1 MAVVKKIDHTNE
13 RRALLI
19 PEDYRSP
26 LNLFETENAIKFVKD
41 TFQDKLSRTL
51 NLKRVSAPLVVLRR
65 SGVNDYLNGVEK
77 PVSFIVKEMN
87 ETGEAVQSLAK
98 WKRKAL
104 ADYGFE
110 AGEGLYTDMNALRPD
125 EDLDNLH
132 SIYVD
137 QWDWERVI
145 TAEDRSVSYL
155 KSIVR
160 FIYHVI
166 RSTELE
172 TRKQF
177 PQLPGPYLAE
187 DIHFVHSEALEEQ
200 YPDLTPPEREDAI
213 CKEKGAVFIIGLG
226 ADLKNGKPHDGR
238 ASDYDDWTT
247 ISELNRPGL
256 NGDILVWNPL
266 LNRAFELSSMGIR
279 VDKSALMKQLKIRN
293 ELYKTDLDFHQRLL
307 NDRLP
312 LTIGGGIGQSRLCML
327 FLRKAHVGE
336 VQSSIW
342 PDAMIETCRKHSIFL
357 L

>member
-1 MAVVKKIDHTNE
+1 MAVVKRINHNNE

-19 PEDYRSP
+19 PEGYTSA
-26 LNLFETENAIKFVKD
+26 LNLFETENAIKYVKD
-41 TFQDKLSRTL
+41 TFQNMLSQIL
-51 NLKRVSAPLVVLRR
+51 NLQRVSAPLVVLRR

-77 PVSFIVKEMN
+77 PVTFTVKEMN

-104 ADYGFE
+104 ADYGFK

-145 TAEDRSVSYL
+145 TSEDRTVAYL
-155 KSIVR
+155 KSVVR
-160 FIYHVI
+160 SIYQVI
-166 RSTELE
+166 RSTE
-172 TRKQF
+172 TNTCTQF
-177 PQLPGPYLAE
+177 PQLSGPHLAD
-187 DIHFVHSEALEEQ
+187 DIYFVHSEELEER
-200 YPDLTPPEREDAI
+200 YPDLMPSEREDVI

-247 ISELNRPGL
+247 ISELDRPGL
-256 NGDILVWNPL
+256 NGDIHVWNPL

-307 NDRLP
+307 NDQLP

-336 VQSSIW
+336 VQSTIW
-342 PDAMIETCRKHSIFL
+342 PDAMIETCRKHGIFL

>member
-1 MAVVKKIDHTNE
+1 MAGVRKQKHENE
-13 RRALLI
+13 RRTLII
-19 PEDYRSP
+19 PETYRST
-26 LNLFETENAIKFVKD
+26 LNLIETETAIKFVKD
-41 TFQDKLSRTL
+41 TFQEALSQAL
-51 NLKRVSAPLVVLRR
+51 NLTRVSAPLVVLRKT
-65 SGVNDYLNGVEK
+65 GVNDYLNGVET
-77 PVSFIVKEMN
+77 PVSFVVKEMN

-104 ADYGFE
+104 GEYGFK

-145 TAEDRSVSYL
+145 TAEDRTVAFL
-155 KSIVR
+155 KSIVQTL
-160 FIYHVI
+160 YQVI
-166 RSTELE
+166 RSTE
-172 TRKQF
+172 RKTCERF
-177 PQLPGPYLAE
+177 PQLPSAFLTE
-187 DIHFVHSEALEEQ
+187 DIFFIHSEALEEM

-247 ISELNRPGL
+247 ISELGRPGL

-266 LNRAFELSSMGIR
+266 LDRSYELSSMGIR
-279 VDKSALMKQLKIRN
+279 VDKPALMKQLEIRN
-293 ELYKTDLDFHQRLL
+293 EMYKTDLDFHQRLL
-307 NDRLP
+307 NDQLP

-336 VQSSIW
+336 VQVSIW
-342 PDAMIETCRKHSIFL
+342 PDDMVQTCRENGIFL